1 MEMQMLDQDNL
12 DLSKPIKDCKIAR
25 LKDRKIARSYWQ
37 SRNLLISQSNS
48 GNLAVALTKR
58 IESF

>member
-37 SRNLLISQSNS
+37 S
-48 GNLAVALTKR
+48 GNLAILSK
-58 IESF
+58 EGG